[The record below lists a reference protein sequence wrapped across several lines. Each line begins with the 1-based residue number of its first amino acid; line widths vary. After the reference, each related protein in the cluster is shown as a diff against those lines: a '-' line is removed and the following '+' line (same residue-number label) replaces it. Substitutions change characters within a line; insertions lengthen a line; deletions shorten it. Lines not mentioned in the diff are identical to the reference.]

1 VQILPFVPVA
11 ENWPYQLG
19 VERLQESC
27 NFAPGLEMDHRYL
40 GSVRRSCDFDQ
51 GTIHQVE
58 PPDERQH
65 CGRVSEFVRLA
76 LPKGAPAGPPGTED
90 SRQLKPNELRVRQAN
105 IKTDLRKIAVAYS
118 GLFRVCLIQQRAK
131 D

>member
-1 VQILPFVPVA
+1 
-11 ENWPYQLG
+11 
-19 VERLQESC
+19 
-27 NFAPGLEMDHRYL
+27 MDHRHL
-40 GSVRRSCDFDQ
+40 GSMRRSCDFDQ

-65 CGRVSEFVRLA
+65 RGQVSEFVRLA
-76 LPKGAPAGPPGTED
+76 YRKARLQA
-90 SRQLKPNELRVRQAN
+90 RQAQRILGNSSQMMELRARQAN

-131 D
+131 G